1 MKKLSIKLRV
11 TLWFTLLMLLLVGV
25 VLLVLFY
32 VGSRIVT
39 DNSKDTLVKAVAESL
54 EEIDFDDGR
63 LEIDDDLD
71 YFQEGAYLSVYDH
84 AGNLLYGRLPS
95 AFEGTVDFVD
105 NQLATVQIGS
115 TQWYVYDVQYAPEGY
130 GSTVWVRGIMSAD
143 GSGNTIQLMIRLAA
157 VLLPFLVVLA
167 AIGGYLLIHRA
178 FRPVRQITRAAES
191 IGESKDLTKRIN
203 LGQGKDEIYTLA
215 ETFDRMFDR
224 LQSAFE
230 RERQFTSDASHEL
243 RTPVAVIIAQCEY
256 ALANAQTVEEEKE
269 ALETVLAQAQR
280 MSALIAQ
287 LLTLSRAD
295 RGQSKLQM
303 EPIDL
308 SELVEI
314 VADQVQEAAAKRQ
327 ITVETEIEPHV
338 LLHGDETMLMRM
350 LLNLM
355 ENGVKYGR
363 EGGYLSVKLHRH
375 GSDVVGEIADDGIGI
390 AEQHLEKI
398 WERFYQVNPARSSS
412 EEGVGLGLPMVR
424 YIAEAHGGHVTVSSV
439 LGQGSRFVF
448 TLPLS

>member
-39 DNSKDTLVKAVAESL
+39 DNSKDTLVKVVAESL

-105 NQLATVQIGS
+105 NQLATVQVGS
-115 TQWYVYDVQYAPEGY
+115 TQWYVYDIQYAPEGY
-130 GSTVWVRGIMSAD
+130 GGTVWVRGVMSAD

-167 AIGGYLLIHRA
+167 AVGGYWLTRRA
-178 FRPVRQITRAAES
+178 FRPVRQITSAAES

-230 RERQFTSDASHEL
+230 HERQFTSDASHEL
-243 RTPVAVIIAQCEY
+243 RTPVAVIISQCEY

-303 EPIDL
+303 ETIDL

-363 EGGYLSVKLHRH
+363 EGGHLSVKLHRH

-390 AEQHLEKI
+390 AEQHLDKI

-424 YIAEAHGGHVTVSSV
+424 YIAEAHGGHVTASSV
-439 LGQGSRFVF
+439 LGSGSRFVF